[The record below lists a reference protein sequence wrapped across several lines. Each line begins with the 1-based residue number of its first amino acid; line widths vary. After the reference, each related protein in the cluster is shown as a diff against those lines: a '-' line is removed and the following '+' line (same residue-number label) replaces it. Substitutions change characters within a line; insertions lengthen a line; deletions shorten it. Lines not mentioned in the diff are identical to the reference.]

1 MPDLSTKSVYRIL
14 MPAGVVIIPAGI
26 ASSVYTL
33 TPVDVPLN
41 GTLRHGLIDTLTPDM
56 NRGSKASVTLNGSIV
71 NIVITDPN
79 KRLIE
84 SRKRHLKFSV

>member
-14 MPAGVVIIPAGI
+14 MPAGIVIIPAGI

-41 GTLRHGLIDTLTPDM
+41 GTLRHGLTDTLPPNM
-56 NRGSKASVTLNGSIV
+56 NRRSTASVS
-71 NIVITDPN
+71 
-79 KRLIE
+79 
-84 SRKRHLKFSV
+84 

>member
-14 MPAGVVIIPAGI
+14 MPAGI
-26 ASSVYTL
+26 ASSVYT

-41 GTLRHGLIDTLTPDM
+41 GTLRHGLTDTLTPDM
-56 NRGSKASVTLNGSIV
+56 NRGSTTGVTLNGSIF

>member
-14 MPAGVVIIPAGI
+14 MPAGIVIMPGI

-41 GTLRHGLIDTLTPDM
+41 GTLRHGLTDSLAPKM
-56 NRGSKASVTLNGSIV
+56 NRGSTANITLNGSIF
-71 NIVITDPN
+71 NIVITDPD
-79 KRLIE
+79 KQLIE
-84 SRKRHLKFSV
+84 SRKRHLKFSL

>member
-14 MPAGVVIIPAGI
+14 MPAGIVIMPGI

-41 GTLRHGLIDTLTPDM
+41 GTLRHGLTDTLTPDM
-56 NRGSKASVTLNGSIV
+56 NRGSTTGVTLNGSIF
-71 NIVITDPN
+71 NLVITDPN

>member
-14 MPAGVVIIPAGI
+14 MPAGI
-26 ASSVYTL
+26 ASSVYT
-33 TPVDVPLN
+33 TPVHVPLN
-41 GTLRHGLIDTLTPDM
+41 GTLRHGLTDTLTPDM
-56 NRGSKASVTLNGSIV
+56 NRGSTTGVTLNGSIF
-71 NIVITDPN
+71 NLVITDPN

>member
-14 MPAGVVIIPAGI
+14 MPTGVVIIPAGI

-56 NRGSKASVTLNGSIV
+56 REHG
-71 NIVITDPN
+71 
-79 KRLIE
+79 KRYSEWIYLQH
-84 SRKRHLKFSV
+84 SCHRSQQTTH